1 MSKKQFLKRVSIIF
15 LSFFLFFSISGTF
28 VFSFPQKRDQ
38 KKEQKRRPLRKVNRA
53 QFQKKIEELKKRRE
67 EFLRKHPEY
76 RKRYGGRP
84 NIPAPKP
91 HSFFGPTPVN
101 RKNIKKIN
109 NIKMPG
115 APRIVPPG
123 ASQRSIKGNR
133 PVMKKTNISKNG
145 IKLQYSD
152 VDLYD
157 FIDIIAGVLGINYII
172 DPSVQGKVNIN
183 MVKPVPKQALM
194 DIFVDI
200 LRINNATVLKSGD
213 IYHIIPLQ
221 ASQTYPSSIEKVNV
235 NTEMLGSELTTAIIP
250 IQFVDS
256 ESMSKLLDEFKTPK
270 ASIINV
276 KAFNILIV
284 TDFKDN
290 IRKLLDIIKILDTEY
305 FKINKIELIP
315 VKYNK
320 ASDVTKDLQTVFFA
334 AGKEG
339 AVKFVPID
347 RMNSILCLCH
357 SEMAFK
363 KVLEWVNKL
372 DKPSDRGTQTFVYKV
387 ENTTAANIA
396 QILEQL
402 YSDMGA
408 QTSYVGAGNQEG
420 INTGMSTSNPPGGGQ
435 TIAPRVKGTIPRST
449 GVPITGLS
457 GNVKIITDDLNNCL
471 IIQGTQADYDFLLKT
486 IKKLD
491 VLPRQVLL
499 EVKVLRVDLTGSLS
513 AGFSSWLE
521 ARSNQ
526 FPATQGSY
534 TFGGQNA
541 GLTISTVRIF
551 GIGGSK
557 EVKAVLH
564 ALETESKVEIME
576 SPSILVLDGHE
587 ANINVGKEIPIA
599 TSTFTNPYLSGN
611 GGTNGGE
618 YNITNTQIQYRATG
632 VNLSVSPRISASGI
646 VTLEIAEEV
655 SSPGNKDE
663 GLAGS
668 PPINRSMIETT
679 MVVKDGNSIIIGG
692 IISQTNEKS
701 RSSVPLLGRIPILGW
716 LFSSNSR
723 SKSRTEMLVIL
734 TPYVINTIEE
744 AKEVSKEGIHALKN
758 INEYVEREKKN
769 GEFGVL
775 EYLKKTKEIEL
786 KKRQKH

>member
-1 MSKKQFLKRVSIIF
+1 MVKIQFVRKALISFLI
-15 LSFFLFFSISGTF
+15 LSFSFAFLGVNVFSTSGT
-28 VFSFPQKRDQ
+28 PKK
-38 KKEQKRRPLRKVNRA
+38 KKEPKPVNRTE
-53 QFQKKIEELKKRRE
+53 FQKKIEELRKRRKE
-67 EFLRKHPEY
+67 YLRKHPEMKSKY
-76 RKRYGGRP
+76 R
-84 NIPAPKP
+84 NIKVPAPKP
-91 HSFFGPTPVN
+91 HKMPASGNPFGSKKGNKKGNLNVV
-101 RKNIKKIN
+101 KNIKVTGSPN
-109 NIKMPG
+109 
-115 APRIVPPG
+115 IVP
-123 ASQRSIKGNR
+123 ANIQKSNR
-133 PVMKKTNISKNG
+133 PVTQKTDISNKG

-157 FIDIIAGVLGINYII
+157 FIDIVAGVLGLNYIV
-172 DPSVQGKVNIN
+172 DPSVRGKVNIN
-183 MVKPVPKQALM
+183 MTKPVPKNALM

-213 IYHIIPLQ
+213 IYHIIPIQ
-221 ASQTYPSSIEKVNV
+221 ASQTYPSTIEKINV
-235 NTEMLGSELTTAIIP
+235 NSEMLGSELTTAVVP

-256 ESMSKLLDEFKTPK
+256 EQLSKLLDEFKTPK
-270 ASIINV
+270 ASIYNI
-276 KAFNILIV
+276 KAFNVLII

-290 IRKLLDIIKILDTEY
+290 LRKLLDIIKLLDTEY

-315 VKYNK
+315 IKYNK
-320 ASDVTKDLQTVFFA
+320 ASDVAKDLQTVFFA

-339 AVKFVPID
+339 AVKFVAID

-357 SEMAFK
+357 SEEAFEK
-363 KVLEWVNKL
+363 IMEWVDKL

-408 QTSYVGAGNQEG
+408 QTSFVGGGNQGG
-420 INTGMSTSNPPGGGQ
+420 IETGMNAPPQGGQ
-435 TIAPRVKGTIPRST
+435 TIAPRIKGSLPRST

-471 IIQGTQADYDFLLKT
+471 IIQGTQADYEFLLKT

-491 VLPRQVLL
+491 VLPRQVLI

-521 ARSNQ
+521 ARSDQ
-526 FPATQGSY
+526 FPATQGSF
-534 TFGGQNA
+534 TFGGNDS
-541 GLTISTVRIF
+541 GLTISTVRVF
-551 GIGGSK
+551 GLGGRR

-564 ALETESKVEIME
+564 ALETESKVQVME

-611 GGTNGGE
+611 ETNGE

-668 PPINRSMIETT
+668 PPINRSMIQTT
-679 MVVKDGNSIIIGG
+679 MIVKDGNSLIIGG
-692 IISQTNEKS
+692 IISQSNEKS

-716 LFSSNSR
+716 LFSSKSISR
-723 SKSRTEMLVIL
+723 ARTEMLVVL
-734 TPYVINTIEE
+734 TPHVIDTIEE
-744 AKEVSKEGIHALKN
+744 AKKVSKEGMHALKH
-758 INEYVEREKKN
+758 INEYVEEEKKK
-769 GEFGVL
+769 GEYGIL
-775 EYLKKTKEIEL
+775 EYIHRSKEIKLEE
-786 KKRQKH
+786 RKH